1 MWSPT
6 ADKKHK
12 LSHPRPAKPSSV
24 RCPIRIFWIAQI
36 TGRERREKYI
46 INRIYECHVGIS
58 SEEGK
63 VNSYRDFTQNV
74 LPRIARY
81 ICWIQLK
88 RLKVLCSLTKRMQL
102 VLVIFFRQGYNT
114 IQMMAVMEHAY
125 YGCFGYQVIII
136 L

>member
-1 MWSPT
+1 MI
-6 ADKKHK
+6 H
-12 LSHPRPAKPSSV
+12 
-24 RCPIRIFWIAQI
+24 
-36 TGRERREKYI
+36 
-46 INRIYECHVGIS
+46 RIYECHVGIS

-88 RLKVLCSLTKRMQL
+88 RLKVLCSLTKRMQH

-136 L
+136 GNWQSSIQYNLCNTNR